1 MSPPDPLSIIL
12 SMASASLLSKY
23 ILSCLSMVDSIV
35 DIPSPSAVPSG
46 SQILYV
52 FLNKPENTHPAR
64 SKLVLSSMPFLSPGP
79 VPDSPSFRIRKQ
91 CSESYVLTLLALL
104 FGTDSLGVTPT
115 HASHTFFL
123 IISRLLVSGAGRGD
137 TCTPEVGGE
146 GELPYHMTAPLW

>member
-64 SKLVLSSMPFLSPGP
+64 SKLVLSSMPFPSPGP

-104 FGTDSLGVTPT
+104 FGDRFSWGD
-115 HASHTFFL
+115 SHTRQPHFL
-123 IISRLLVSGAGRGD
+123 PHHLQVVSVRGRK
-137 TCTPEVGGE
+137 GG
-146 GELPYHMTAPLW
+146 YMHS